1 MVTGYRFSYGGA
13 QEYYGVTPDLCTLG
27 KIIGGGFPLAAI
39 AGKKEIMAHFDKEKV
54 GSDGFLM
61 QIGTLSGNPIASV
74 AGLKTL
80 EILRRPGSYEKLRQN
95 GQRIMDFASKELSEN
110 NIDFKVV
117 GDQTLFEIIFT
128 NEEILNYRDVQKN
141 DLKYKDS
148 GIEQTWNFA
157 HPNNKKVTGP
167 LGNFKRMIKGASY
180 QMMIDHLS
188 HTITELGSSDKWA
201 QFEVI
206 ILDKNKIYHKFN
218 WQVEKYTMDG
228 PLKDCWLT
236 TMVSNPISLGSS
248 I

>member
-1 MVTGYRFSYGGA
+1 MMLKKLPLIFSIVTTLLLNISYSNA
-13 QEYYGVTPDLCTLG
+13 
-27 KIIGGGFPLAAI
+27 
-39 AGKKEIMAHFDKEKV
+39 
-54 GSDGFLM
+54 
-61 QIGTLSGNPIASV
+61 
-74 AGLKTL
+74 
-80 EILRRPGSYEKLRQN
+80 
-95 GQRIMDFASKELSEN
+95 
-110 NIDFKVV
+110 
-117 GDQTLFEIIFT
+117 
-128 NEEILNYRDVQKN
+128 
-141 DLKYKDS
+141 DLKSPNNLILPAEVIKIQLVGLMNNDKDFKDS

-157 HPNNKKVTGP
+157 HPNNKKNTGP
-167 LGNFKRMIKGASY
+167 LPNFKMMIKGNSY
-180 QMMIDHLS
+180 QMLIDHLN

>member
-1 MVTGYRFSYGGA
+1 MMLKKLPLIFS
-13 QEYYGVTPDLCTLG
+13 
-27 KIIGGGFPLAAI
+27 
-39 AGKKEIMAHFDKEKV
+39 
-54 GSDGFLM
+54 
-61 QIGTLSGNPIASV
+61 
-74 AGLKTL
+74 
-80 EILRRPGSYEKLRQN
+80 IL
-95 GQRIMDFASKELSEN
+95 
-110 NIDFKVV
+110 
-117 GDQTLFEIIFT
+117 TIIF
-128 NEEILNYRDVQKN
+128 LNISHSN
-141 DLKYKDS
+141 ADLKSPNNLILPAEVVKIQLIGLMDNDKDFKDS

-157 HPNNKKVTGP
+157 HPNNKKNTGP
-167 LGNFKRMIKGASY
+167 LPNFKMMIKGNSY
-180 QMMIDHLS
+180 QMLIDHLN

>member
-1 MVTGYRFSYGGA
+1 M
-13 QEYYGVTPDLCTLG
+13 L
-27 KIIGGGFPLAAI
+27 
-39 AGKKEIMAHFDKEKV
+39 KK
-54 GSDGFLM
+54 L
-61 QIGTLSGNPIASV
+61 Q
-74 AGLKTL
+74 
-80 EILRRPGSYEKLRQN
+80 
-95 GQRIMDFASKELSEN
+95 
-110 NIDFKVV
+110 
-117 GDQTLFEIIFT
+117 IIF
-128 NEEILNYRDVQKN
+128 NVFVFSFLIISISRAELVKPNSNIEPAEVIKIQLIGLQKN
-141 DLKYKDS
+141 DFEYKDS

-157 HPNNKKVTGP
+157 HPNNKKNTGP
-167 LGNFKRMIKGASY
+167 LPNFKMMIKGNSY
-180 QMMIDHLS
+180 QMLIDHLN